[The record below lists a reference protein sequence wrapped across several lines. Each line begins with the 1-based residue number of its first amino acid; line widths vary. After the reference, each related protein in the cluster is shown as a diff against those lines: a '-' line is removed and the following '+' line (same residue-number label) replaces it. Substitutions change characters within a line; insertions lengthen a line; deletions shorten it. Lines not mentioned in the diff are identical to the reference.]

1 MHQRNE
7 KQEAVLE
14 KRVEALMADT
24 FWNWTR
30 TPSVRR
36 FLVVVATASWL
47 ATSGTFWLA
56 ETWGMIP
63 LALSFALY
71 LLLRVSV
78 RSIADLPERFL
89 DERQLKL
96 RNRTYLTAY
105 QLIGG
110 VVSVAALAL
119 LLVQILGDLQSR
131 PSNQFDLT
139 FGQLEAIVWFFF
151 LPMLQLPSAVLAWD
165 EAART
170 L

>member
-1 MHQRNE
+1 MRQRNE
-7 KQEAVLE
+7 KQEAALE
-14 KRVEALMADT
+14 KRVAALMADST
-24 FWNWTR
+24 WNWTR
-30 TPSVRR
+30 TPSARR
-36 FLVVVATASWL
+36 LLVVVATAAWL
-47 ATSGTFWLA
+47 VTCAIFWFA
-56 ETWGMIP
+56 EVWGLIP

-96 RNRTYLTAY
+96 RNRTYLQAY

-119 LLVQILGDLQSR
+119 LLVQIMGDLQSR

-151 LPMLQLPSAVLAWD
+151 LPMLQLPSAVLGWD
-165 EAART
+165 EASRT